1 MKYFSQ
7 PLLFLYKKQLDMEI
21 GMLHSHVLVVTLFLL
36 FLLFKTVLLLA
47 NKKELLARVR
57 KFKIVDPILG
67 VLMLATGGY
76 LLSLYGPAAPTYLWV
91 KLIIVLIIIPIGII
105 AFKKENKAMAVIAL
119 LLTFY
124 IYGASEVGSLTF
136 SKEDT
141 VAVSDNSPA
150 KNAAE
155 VEIDGAT
162 ADLLKMGKEVYLAE
176 CKKCHGKDG
185 KKGLFKSPDLTQS
198 KLNLSEK
205 VAWIKKGKGVM
216 PAYENELSET
226 EIEAVALYLDEL
238 K

>member
-1 MKYFSQ
+1 
-7 PLLFLYKKQLDMEI
+7 MEI
-21 GMLHSHVLVVTLFLL
+21 GMLHSHVTVVTLFLL
-36 FLLFKTVLLLA
+36 FLLFKTVLLLI
-47 NKKELLARVR
+47 NKKELLTKVR
-57 KFKIVDPILG
+57 TKLKMVDPILG

-76 LLSLYGPAAPTYLWV
+76 LLSLYGSAAPTYLWV
-91 KLIIVLIIIPIGII
+91 KLIVVLIIIPIGIV
-105 AFKKENKAMAVIAL
+105 AFKKENKAMAVITL

-136 SKEDT
+136 SKDEKT
-141 VAVSDNSPA
+141 TASMETPA
-150 KNAAE
+150 QNAEE
-155 VEIDGAT
+155 VVIEGST
-162 ADLLKMGKEVYLAE
+162 ADLLKTGKEIYLAE

-185 KKGLFKSPDLTQS
+185 KRGLFKATDLTKS

>member
-1 MKYFSQ
+1 
-7 PLLFLYKKQLDMEI
+7 MEI

-36 FLLFKTVLLLA
+36 FLLFKTVLLLI
-47 NKKELLARVR
+47 NKKELLTKVR
-57 KFKIVDPILG
+57 TKLKMVDPILG

-76 LLSLYGPAAPTYLWV
+76 LLSLYGSSAPTYLWV
-91 KLIIVLIIIPIGII
+91 KLVLVLIIIPIGIV
-105 AFKKENKAMAVIAL
+105 AFKKENKAMAIIAL

-136 SKEDT
+136 SKDET
-141 VAVSDNSPA
+141 VAVSDDSPA

-155 VEIDGAT
+155 VNIEGST
-162 ADLLKMGKEVYLAE
+162 ADLLKNGKEIYLAE

-198 KLNLSEK
+198 KLNLSER

-216 PAYENELSET
+216 PAYEEELSET

>member
-1 MKYFSQ
+1 
-7 PLLFLYKKQLDMEI
+7 MEI
-21 GMLHSHVLVVTLFLL
+21 GMLHTHVLVVTLFLL
-36 FLLFKTVLLLA
+36 FLLFKTILLLV
-47 NKKELLARVR
+47 NKKELLAKVR
-57 KFKIVDPILG
+57 KFKMVEPILG

-76 LLSLYGPAAPTYLWV
+76 LLSLYGSAAPTYLWV
-91 KLIIVLIIIPIGII
+91 KLILVLIIIPIGII

-136 SKEDT
+136 SKDET
-141 VAVSDNSPA
+141 VVASDDSPA
-150 KNAAE
+150 KNATE
-155 VEIDGAT
+155 VEIDGSSEE
-162 ADLLKMGKEVYLAE
+162 LLKNGKEVYIAE
-176 CKKCHGKDG
+176 CKKCHGVDG

-198 KLNLSEK
+198 KLNISER

-226 EIEAVALYLDEL
+226 EIKAVALYLDEL

>member
-1 MKYFSQ
+1 
-7 PLLFLYKKQLDMEI
+7 MEI
-21 GMLHSHVLVVTLFLL
+21 GMLHSHVTVVTLFLL

-47 NKKELLARVR
+47 NKKDLLTKVR
-57 KFKIVDPILG
+57 TKLKMVDPILG

-76 LLSLYGPAAPTYLWV
+76 LLSLYGSSAPTYLWV
-91 KLIIVLIIIPIGII
+91 KLIIVLIIIPIGIV
-105 AFKKENKAMAVIAL
+105 AFKKESKAMAIITL

-124 IYGASEVGSLTF
+124 IYGASEAGSLSF
-136 SKEDT
+136 SKEGT
-141 VAVSDNSPA
+141 AAASVETPA
-150 KNAAE
+150 QNAKE
-155 VEIDGAT
+155 VIIEGST
-162 ADLLKMGKEVYLAE
+162 ADMLKTGKEIYLAE

-185 KKGLFKSPDLTQS
+185 KRGLFKATDLTQS

-216 PAYENELSET
+216 PAYEEKLSKT

>member
-1 MKYFSQ
+1 
-7 PLLFLYKKQLDMEI
+7 MEI

-36 FLLFKTVLLLA
+36 FLLFKTVLLLV
-47 NKKELLARVR
+47 NKKEFLT
-57 KFKIVDPILG
+57 KIRTKLKMVDPILG

-76 LLSLYGPAAPTYLWV
+76 LLSLYGSAAPTYLWV
-91 KLIIVLIIIPIGII
+91 KLVLVLIIIPIGIV

-136 SKEDT
+136 SKDES
-141 VAVSDNSPA
+141 VAVSDDSPA
-150 KNAAE
+150 NNAAE
-155 VEIDGAT
+155 VVIEGET
-162 ADLLKMGKEVYLAE
+162 TELVKNGKEIYLAE
-176 CKKCHGKDG
+176 CKKCHGEDG
-185 KKGLFKSPDLTQS
+185 KKGLFKAPDLTQS
-198 KLNLSEK
+198 QLDLSER
-205 VAWIKKGKGVM
+205 VAWIKIGKGVM

>member
-1 MKYFSQ
+1 M
-7 PLLFLYKKQLDMEI
+7 I
-21 GMLHSHVLVVTLFLL
+21 
-36 FLLFKTVLLLA
+36 
-47 NKKELLARVR
+47 
-57 KFKIVDPILG
+57 DPILG

-76 LLSLYGPAAPTYLWV
+76 LLSLYGSAAPTYLWV
-91 KLIIVLIIIPIGII
+91 KLALVLIIIPIGIL
-105 AFKKENKAMAVIAL
+105 AFKKENKAMAIIAL

-136 SKEDT
+136 SKDET
-141 VAVSDNSPA
+141 VTVSDDSPA

-155 VEIDGAT
+155 VVIEGEA
-162 ADLLKMGKEVYLAE
+162 AELLKNGKEIYLAE
-176 CKKCHGKDG
+176 CKKCHGVDG

-216 PAYENELSET
+216 PAYENELSES

>member
-1 MKYFSQ
+1 MC
-7 PLLFLYKKQLDMEI
+7 KKQVDMEI
-21 GMLHSHVLVVTLFLL
+21 GMLHTHVLVVTLFLL
-36 FLLFKTVLLLA
+36 FLLFKTILLLV
-47 NKKELLARVR
+47 NKKEFLSKVR
-57 KFKIVDPILG
+57 KFKMIDPILG

-76 LLSLYGPAAPTYLWV
+76 LLSLYGSAAPTYLWV
-91 KLIIVLIIIPIGII
+91 KLVLVLIIIPIGIV
-105 AFKKENKAMAVIAL
+105 AFKKENKAMAIIAL

-136 SKEDT
+136 SKDET
-141 VAVSDNSPA
+141 VTVSDDSPA

-155 VEIDGAT
+155 VVIEGET
-162 ADLLKMGKEVYLAE
+162 AELLKNGKEIYLAE
-176 CKKCHGKDG
+176 CKKCHGVDG

-216 PAYENELSET
+216 PAYENELSES